1 VLSFNM
7 KDLLVS
13 QVDRLILKKSAIS
26 KLDRKAIILINLLME
41 IHLSMYVTSDKLSA
55 NQFV

>member
-1 VLSFNM
+1 MLSFNM

-26 KLDRKAIILINLLME
+26 KLDRKAIILINLLTE
-41 IHLSMYVTSDKLSA
+41 IYLSMSVPSDKLSA